1 MSVLIQLWDA
11 LVHEYRTYELK
22 LTLEELFEN
31 APITCNVSY
40 VIFFLKNENKMW
52 LTVHGSPLNKEENAK
67 TSGRFY
73 GRWSSGH

>member
-1 MSVLIQLWDA
+1 MSTLIQLWDA

-31 APITCNVSY
+31 APITCNFSY
-40 VIFFLKNENKMW
+40 VTFKKKNENKLW
-52 LTVHGSPLNKEENAK
+52 LKAHGCPLNKEENAK

-73 GRWSSGH
+73 GMWSSWH